1 MGECASDYRQILSMV
16 KSICAEL
23 HLSELIFHQF
33 IQQSDKATQ
42 RRGESTL
49 NTPNVNLLFSNEIS
63 TNLSLRRRGVN
74 VLKQD
79 KESVLIRQYQ
89 LLRSLTQ

>member
-33 IQQSDKATQ
+33 IQQSVKATQ
-42 RRGESTL
+42 RVAESTL
-49 NTPNVNLLFSNEIS
+49 YTPNVNLVFLNEIS

>member
-1 MGECASDYRQILSMV
+1 MGECESDYRQILSMV
-16 KSICAEL
+16 KSICTEL
-23 HLSELIFHQF
+23 HLSELIFHQS
-33 IQQSDKATQ
+33 IQQSGKATQ
-42 RRGESTL
+42 RIGESTL
-49 NTPNVNLLFSNEIS
+49 KTPNVNLVFLNGIS

-74 VLKQD
+74 ALKQD

>member
-49 NTPNVNLLFSNEIS
+49 NTPNVNLVFLNEIS